1 MINIALKI
9 ILIISDR
16 RSVWKRFFS
25 RKGPA
30 VHPALVKMHD
40 RSHRRKVSRLPS
52 WCKAG
57 KDDFAPLSSASL
69 LAAFTR
75 IYLPLDTRSSRHSGS
90 RSQQLLVFLAI
101 QWSCI
106 LTLQWVLSP
115 LATDPWRK
123 RTWRMGLTATSPHLR
138 SATILNNRQSLSKLT
153 MLLHLLPSAS
163 QSSSS
168 CSYTSTSSSEGISS
182 KSPWKTFSYV
192 LSSRV
197 HPSYHIPQRS
207 LRHPS
212 L

>member
-1 MINIALKI
+1 MKDGCHMINIALKI

-16 RSVWKRFFS
+16 RSVWMSFFS

-30 VHPALVKMHD
+30 VHPVLVRMHD
-40 RSHRRKVSRLPS
+40 RSHRRKASRLQS
-52 WCKAG
+52 CCRAG
-57 KDDFAPLSSASL
+57 KDFAPLSSASL

-101 QWSCI
+101 QWSCT

-138 SATILNNRQSLSKLT
+138 SATILNNRQ
-153 MLLHLLPSAS
+153 
-163 QSSSS
+163 
-168 CSYTSTSSSEGISS
+168 
-182 KSPWKTFSYV
+182 
-192 LSSRV
+192 
-197 HPSYHIPQRS
+197 
-207 LRHPS
+207 
-212 L
+212 